1 MFQVSQII
9 SDNLNI
15 HNKAKDTLLSKA
27 LAVNMH
33 QEVLQSFS
41 SDLRACPEQVLG
53 CNDNEEDEDGS
64 SVIMKAQSQIK
75 NPLQ

>member
-1 MFQVSQII
+1 M
-9 SDNLNI
+9 
-15 HNKAKDTLLSKA
+15 LSKA
-27 LAVNMH
+27 LAENMH

-41 SDLRACPEQVLG
+41 SDLRAHPEQVLG
-53 CNDNEEDEDGS
+53 CNDNKEDEDGS